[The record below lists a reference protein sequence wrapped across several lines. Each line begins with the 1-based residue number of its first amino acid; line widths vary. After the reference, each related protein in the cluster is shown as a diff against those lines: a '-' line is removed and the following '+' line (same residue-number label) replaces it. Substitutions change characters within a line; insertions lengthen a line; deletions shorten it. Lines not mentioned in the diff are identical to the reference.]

1 MIGLIDGPRRR
12 SGKGERIGLLVDFFS
27 AAGISERVVE
37 VLAAGRDGYADLRQ
51 AARRTIVENYDLNSI
66 CLLAQLQLPEMAMN
80 KYGGPKQACV

>member
-1 MIGLIDGPRRR
+1 M
-12 SGKGERIGLLVDFFS
+12 LVDFFS
-27 AAGISERVVE
+27 AADISERFVE
-37 VLAAGRDGYADLRQ
+37 VVAAGRDGYADLRQ